1 MEDKF
6 SSANTTIEFITEEKT
21 GFYDDRRLSFSP
33 FAALGTGLL
42 CRSGPMSSIE
52 MLILDFSEI
61 LELVSLLVKVIFF
74 FCRPVDW
81 LLDVLIMKD
90 NKI

>member
-1 MEDKF
+1 VEDKF

-42 CRSGPMSSIE
+42 YRSGPMSSIE
-52 MLILDFSEI
+52 MLILDLSEI

-74 FCRPVDW
+74 LCRPVDW